1 MIEELEKVKI
11 EIMTI
16 QEYLNRRKEKRKS
29 QEGES
34 KVLTIFEHN
43 VMIQK

>member
-1 MIEELEKVKI
+1 MIEEFKRTKI
-11 EIMTI
+11 EILTI
-16 QEYLNRRKEKRKS
+16 QEYLNRRKEKRKN
-29 QEGES
+29 EEREV

>member
-1 MIEELEKVKI
+1 MTEELKQVKI

-16 QEYLNRRKEKRKS
+16 QEYLNRRKEKRKNE
-29 QEGES
+29 EGEVR
-34 KVLTIFEHN
+34 VLTNFEHN

>member
-16 QEYLNRRKEKRKS
+16 QEYLNKRKEKRKS

>member
-1 MIEELEKVKI
+1 MREEFKREKI
-11 EIMTI
+11 EVVSI
-16 QEYLNRRKEKRKS
+16 QEYLNRRKEKRKI
-29 QEGES
+29 EDREV